1 MKVVF
6 FSILSSTPAFLSR
19 PVYQINNSPKILVN
33 FTKFSTEKHASLQLA
48 LNLNKKEKVI
58 CLICWKWFSY
68 IVWKIRKKIFL
79 LFYVKDLLT
88 TGKNPWKTANSTTK
102 VSTSNLLQVA
112 LLARYGRKAG
122 SHWNKKS
129 LRGVLNSVKDL
140 WRSLFALIV
149 NGF

>member
-6 FSILSSTPAFLSR
+6 FSVLPSTPAFLSR
-19 PVYQINNSPKILVN
+19 PVSHKQLPKNTCQPYKVGYRKAYATVTG
-33 FTKFSTEKHASLQLA
+33 FKSLI
-48 LNLNKKEKVI
+48 KKEKVI
-58 CLICWKWFSY
+58 RLICWKWFSY
-68 IVWKIRKKIFL
+68 IVWKIRQRIFL

-88 TGKNPWKTANSTTK
+88 TGKNPWKTGNSTSK

-112 LLARYGRKAG
+112 LLTRYGRKAG

-129 LRGVLNSVKDL
+129 FRGVLNSVKDL